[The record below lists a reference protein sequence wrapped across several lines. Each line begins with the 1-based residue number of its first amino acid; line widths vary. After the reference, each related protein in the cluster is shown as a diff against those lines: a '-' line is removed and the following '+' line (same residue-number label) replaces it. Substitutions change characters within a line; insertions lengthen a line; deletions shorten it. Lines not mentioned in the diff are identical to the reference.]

1 MWSFHCSGRNFFMP
15 IFEYR
20 CADCGIVFEE
30 LVFGDR
36 NRKIPCPACKS
47 GSTEKIPSVIGG
59 ISMRGSSTPACGSS
73 SCASASA
80 CAASGGGCCPHAN

>member
-1 MWSFHCSGRNFFMP
+1 MP

-20 CADCGIVFEE
+20 CGSCGKVYEE

-36 NRKIPCPACKS
+36 DRKVPCPACGSDKS
-47 GSTEKIPSVIGG
+47 EKIPSVIGG
-59 ISMRGSSTPACGSS
+59 ITMGTSSASPCGS

-80 CAASGGGCCPHAN
+80 CAASGGGCCPHAH

>member
-1 MWSFHCSGRNFFMP
+1 MP
-15 IFEYR
+15 IYEYR
-20 CADCGIVFEE
+20 CSSCSSVFEE

-36 NRKIPCPACKS
+36 DRKIPCPACGEK
-47 GSTEKIPSVIGG
+47 STEKIPSVIGG
-59 ISMRGSSTPACGSS
+59 ISMGGSSSPACGSS